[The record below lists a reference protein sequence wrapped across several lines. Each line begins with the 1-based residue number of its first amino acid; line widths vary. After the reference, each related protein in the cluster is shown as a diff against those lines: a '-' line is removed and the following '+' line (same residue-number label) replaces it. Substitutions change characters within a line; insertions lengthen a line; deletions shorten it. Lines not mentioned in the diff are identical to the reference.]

1 MQIAALLLLTALSA
15 GPNATAED
23 FLAVLT
29 KAPWPLEML
38 AWCHREVAP
47 EAALQVAGKQWQAR
61 NGALFAN
68 IEAMAEGRIPPD
80 IRRAADQASLAAIAD
95 TVNRQADRPAYCLQI
110 ARVVDSGAYDIDQR
124 ADLRDALKR
133 IFGKD

>member
-1 MQIAALLLLTALSA
+1 MRIAALLVLTALA
-15 GPNATAED
+15 PGPNATAED

-47 EAALQVAGKQWQAR
+47 DAGVQQAGRQWQAR
-61 NGALFAN
+61 NGALLAN
-68 IEAMAEGRIPPD
+68 IEAMAQGRVPPE
-80 IRRAADQASLAAIAD
+80 IRKAADEASLAAIAAA
-95 TVNRQADRPAYCLQI
+95 VRAQAEQAAYCRQI

-124 ADLRDALKR
+124 ADLREALER